1 MDAPPVEQQPSAMG
15 SGVVGGPG
23 FFPRNFNRIF
33 TRHMMNAALLV
44 LLVLA
49 ISGILHPPKRVLLD
63 SDIWFHLADARILF
77 TTHHFIRVE
86 PYSFTVAGERW
97 TDPEWL
103 AETPF
108 WLGYSWLGLRG
119 IFLVTSLSLYAT
131 IVLVYFRG
139 YWISGHAGAA
149 VWTAALGYIL
159 MTVNDGPRTIILGYL
174 AMSVELAILEAA
186 ERGKTE
192 LLWLL
197 PPLFLVWINL
207 HGSWVIGLG
216 LLALYL
222 LCGTISV
229 SKGVFEQTAFIGKD
243 RKRLMLVLFACC
255 AVLWVNPYGWRLIWN
270 PIGMMMNQKLNIATV
285 AEWQPLNLDMVAG
298 KAAVLA
304 IALTIVANCIKG
316 RRWKVYELA
325 FILFA
330 WYAAFAHARFLF
342 LASVITIP
350 MLARDAARSFFAK
363 PNEKTIPAMNALIAA
378 GVVCAVAYFF
388 PNEASMQ
395 KDLALAQPV
404 EIVAAIQPNWRTFN
418 VDFAGDFLAF
428 NSKPD
433 FMDTRFDT
441 FEEHGEFRD
450 YLEIMHFHEPFKI
463 LDKYRIDHALLVAD
477 MPLAFLLEHSPGWRL
492 ELREGQ
498 GDRTYELF
506 ARTSGEGSNQS
517 ERAPASAYD
526 NH

>member
-1 MDAPPVEQQPSAMG
+1 MDAPPVEVQPSAMG
-15 SGVVGGPG
+15 SGAVGGTG
-23 FFPRNFNRIF
+23 FFHGSFNRIF
-33 TRHMMNAALLV
+33 SRHMMNAALLV

-49 ISGILHPPKRVLLD
+49 ISGIMHPPKQVLLD

-86 PYSFTVAGERW
+86 PYAFTVAGERW
-97 TDPEWL
+97 IDPEWL

-108 WLGYSWLGLRG
+108 WFGYSWLGLRG

-139 YWISGHAGAA
+139 YWMSGHAGAA

-159 MTVNDGPRTIILGYL
+159 MSVNDGPRTIIMGYL

-186 ERGKTE
+186 ERGKPR

-197 PPLFLVWINL
+197 PPLFMVWINL
-207 HGSWVIGLG
+207 HGSWIIGLG
-216 LLALYL
+216 LLALYF
-222 LCGTISV
+222 LCGSFAV
-229 SKGVFEQTAFIGKD
+229 NKGVFEHAAFRGKD
-243 RKRLMLVLFACC
+243 RKRVLLVVFACC
-255 AVLWVNPYGWRLIWN
+255 AALWVNPYGWRLIRN
-270 PIGMMMNQKLNIATV
+270 PIGMMLNQKLNIATV
-285 AEWQPLNLDMVAG
+285 AEWQPLSLDMVAG

-304 IALTIVANCIKG
+304 IVLTIVANCIKG

-330 WYAAFAHARFLF
+330 WYAAFAHVRFLF

-350 MLARDAARSFFAK
+350 MLAKDAARSFFAK

-378 GVVCAVAYFF
+378 GVVCAVLYFF
-388 PNEASMQ
+388 PNESSMQ
-395 KDLALAQPV
+395 KELALAQPV
-404 EIVAAIQPNWRTFN
+404 EIVHAIQPSWRTFN
-418 VDFAGDFLAF
+418 VDIAGDFMAL

-450 YLEIMHFHEPFKI
+450 YLDIVQFNEPLKM
-463 LDKYRIDHALLVAD
+463 LEKYRIDHALLLAD
-477 MPLAFLLEHSPGWRL
+477 MPLAYLLEHTPGWTL
-492 ELREGQ
+492 MMQELS
-498 GDRTYELF
+498 LI
-506 ARTSGEGSNQS
+506 
-517 ERAPASAYD
+517 
-526 NH
+526 HI

>member
-1 MDAPPVEQQPSAMG
+1 MR
-15 SGVVGGPG
+15 SGAVGGAG
-23 FFPRNFNRIF
+23 FFHRNFNRTF

-49 ISGILHPPKRVLLD
+49 ISGIMRPPKQVLLD
-63 SDIWFHLADARILF
+63 SDIWFHLADAQILF

-97 TDPEWL
+97 IDPEWL

-139 YWISGHAGAA
+139 YWMSGHAGAA
-149 VWTAALGYIL
+149 FWTAALGYIL
-159 MTVNDGPRTIILGYL
+159 MTVNAGPRTILFGYL
-174 AMSVELAILEAA
+174 AMSMEVAILEAA
-186 ERGKTE
+186 ERGKPR

-216 LLALYL
+216 LLVLYY
-222 LCGTISV
+222 LCGSISV
-229 SKGVFEQTAFIGKD
+229 NKGVFEQAAFRGKD
-243 RKRLMLVLFACC
+243 RNRLLLVLLACFA
-255 AVLWVNPYGWRLIWN
+255 ALWVNPYGWRLIWY

-285 AEWQPLNLDMVAG
+285 AEWQPLNLNMLDS

-304 IALTIVANCIKG
+304 IALMIVANCVKG

-350 MLARDAARSFFAK
+350 TLARDAARSLFAK

-378 GVVCAVAYFF
+378 GVVCAVAYLF
-388 PNEASMQ
+388 PNETSMQ

-404 EIVAAIQPNWRTFN
+404 QIVAAIQPSWRTFN
-418 VDFAGDFLAF
+418 VDIAGDFMAL
-428 NSKPD
+428 NSRPD
-433 FMDTRFDT
+433 FMDTRYDT

-450 YLEIMHFHEPFKI
+450 YLEVMQFHEPFKI
-463 LDKYRIDHALLVAD
+463 LEKYRIDHALLLSD
-477 MPLAFLLEHSPGWRL
+477 MPLAYLLEHTPGWRIVM
-492 ELREGQ
+492 REGA
-498 GDRTYELF
+498 GDRTYLLF
-506 ARTSGEGSNQS
+506 ARNSGA
-517 ERAPASAYD
+517 APDQCQCAAASASE

>member
-1 MDAPPVEQQPSAMG
+1 
-15 SGVVGGPG
+15 
-23 FFPRNFNRIF
+23 
-33 TRHMMNAALLV
+33 MNAALLV

-49 ISGILHPPKRVLLD
+49 ISGILHPPKQVLLD

-77 TTHHFIRVE
+77 TTHHFIRFE

-119 IFLVTSLSLYAT
+119 IYLVTSLCLYST

-139 YWISGHAGAA
+139 YWMSRHAGAA

-159 MTVNDGPRTIILGYL
+159 MTVNAGPRTILFGYL
-174 AMSVELAILEAA
+174 AMSLELAILEAA
-186 ERGKTE
+186 ERGKTH

-216 LLALYL
+216 LLALYF
-222 LCGTISV
+222 LCGMIPV
-229 SKGVFEQTAFIGKD
+229 NKGVFEQAALRGKD
-243 RKRLMLVLFACC
+243 RNRLLLVFFACVV
-255 AVLWVNPYGWRLIWN
+255 VLWVNPYGWRLIWY
-270 PIGMMMNQKLNIATV
+270 PVGMMINQKLNIATV
-285 AEWQPLNLDMVAG
+285 AEWQPLNLDMLDS

-304 IALTIVANCIKG
+304 IALMIVANCIKG
-316 RRWKVYELA
+316 RKWKVFELA
-325 FILFA
+325 FIFFA

-350 MLARDAARSFFAK
+350 MLARDAARSFFSK
-363 PNEKTIPAMNALIAA
+363 PNEKTIPPMNALIAA
-378 GVVCAVAYFF
+378 GVVCVVVYLF
-388 PNEASMQ
+388 PNEASMREE
-395 KDLALAQPV
+395 LALAQPV
-404 EIVAAIQPNWRTFN
+404 EIVASIQPSWRTFN
-418 VDFAGDFLAF
+418 VDFAGDFMAF

-450 YLEIMHFHEPFKI
+450 YLEIVQFHEPLKI
-463 LDKYRIDHALLVAD
+463 LDKYRIDHALLLAD
-477 MPLAFLLEHSPGWRL
+477 MPLTYLLEHTPGWRM
-492 ELREGQ
+492 EMREGA

-506 ARTSGEGSNQS
+506 SRTPGAVSDQCPCP
-517 ERAPASAYD
+517 APPAHD